1 MVKKLENGPTKA
13 ELARRSLIEIDQ
25 DELEE
30 RVERLNRV
38 TLKVI
43 AKALGLSKIEQHQK
57 VTTCNDLINLNF
69 MFLSLNR
76 LCVDR

>member
-1 MVKKLENGPTKA
+1 MVKKLENGPSKA
-13 ELARRSLIEIDQ
+13 ELARRNLIEIDQ

-43 AKALGLSKIEQHQK
+43 TKSLGLSKLEQHQK
-57 VTTCNDLINLNF
+57 VRNIFFGSSFTYVTAFNYANF
-69 MFLSLNR
+69 
-76 LCVDR
+76 